1 MVPHRVFETGQSSDI
16 RIVAKRCIFEK
27 PARPL
32 VPWCGF
38 RRFPC
43 AARLPGLAMVIA
55 CLLLPSCDR
64 RNPEW
69 ELGGRPEVR
78 IGFSSGP
85 LDLDP
90 HANSEEVTNN
100 LCFHIFDPLVF
111 LDRNL
116 KVVPWVASS
125 WQNPD
130 VTTWIFTIRPGIR
143 FHDGTP
149 LTSAD
154 VVYSI
159 ERIRALKLSPKKPFV
174 LAVKSIR
181 ALDAERVEIVT
192 REPYM
197 PLLIKLSQI
206 MILPSHY
213 YEKHPLEYVKYHPM
227 GSGPFK
233 PVSVDCDRRILL
245 EAVPDHWR
253 GEKVFPRLRFDF
265 VGDEQKRTDLLMSGG
280 LDFIKEPASSRYAE
294 LEQGG
299 RFRVVQTD
307 GIRLLFMGLTF
318 KEKLADGSPN
328 PFRDTEVRQAISL
341 ALDRGRLCRETLS
354 GMATPASQLV
364 PPLVFGYTPGIP
376 VPRIEPEKAR
386 RILAAK
392 KFPFGKVFDIHYP
405 ADKYFRIRETVEA
418 CCRQLGSVGVQ
429 VRPLPVP
436 TRVFI
441 PTAADGKYDLLITG
455 WSAITGDTSDF
466 FENCFHSRVEGSS
479 YGFFN
484 PVDYSKP
491 DMDEMI
497 EASAHL
503 ARRDTRLA
511 MLQKIM
517 GECMNELIWIPLY
530 FLEDSYAYRSDLE
543 FRPRVDR
550 YVMASDLEPRQ

>member
-1 MVPHRVFETGQSSDI
+1 MPLSCWVRLHDSRTSRWTAGGLWLAVV
-16 RIVAKRCIFEK
+16 VAS
-27 PARPL
+27 L
-32 VPWCGF
+32 S
-38 RRFPC
+38 
-43 AARLPGLAMVIA
+43 
-55 CLLLPSCDR
+55 LPSCSR

-69 ELGGRPEVR
+69 EIGGRAEVR

-116 KVVPWVASS
+116 KVIPWVASS

-130 VTTWIFTIRPGIR
+130 ATTWIFTIRPGIR

-149 LTSAD
+149 LTAED

-159 ERIRALKLSPKKPFV
+159 ERIRAFKLSPKKPFV
-174 LAVKSIR
+174 LAVQSIR

-213 YEKHPLEYVKYHPM
+213 YEKHPVEYVKYHPM
-227 GSGPFK
+227 GSGPYR
-233 PVSVDCDRRILL
+233 PVSVDCDRRIVL
-245 EAVPDHWR
+245 EAVPNHWR
-253 GEKVFPRLRFDF
+253 GDKLFARIRFDF
-265 VGDEQKRTDLLMSGG
+265 VGDEERRTELLTSGE
-280 LDFIKEPASSRYAE
+280 LDFIKEPASSRWEE
-294 LEQGG
+294 LERGG
-299 RFRVVQTD
+299 RFRVVQMD
-307 GIRLLFMGLTF
+307 GIRLVFMGLTF
-318 KEKLADGSPN
+318 REKLTDGSPN
-328 PFRDTEVRQAISL
+328 PFRDPDVRRAISL
-341 ALDRGRLCRETLS
+341 ALDRQGLCRDTLS
-354 GMATPASQLV
+354 GMATPAGQLV

-376 VPRIEPEKAR
+376 VPRSAPDRAR
-386 RILAAK
+386 EILAPK
-392 KFPFGKVFDIHYP
+392 KFPFGKTYIVHYP

-418 CCRQLGSVGVQ
+418 CCRQLGAVGVQ
-429 VRPLPVP
+429 VRPLPAP
-436 TRVFI
+436 AREYI
-441 PTAADGKYDLLITG
+441 PNAAVGQYDLLITG

-484 PVDYSKP
+484 PVDYSEP

-503 ARRDTRLA
+503 ARRETRLA
-511 MLQKIM
+511 MLQKMM
-517 GECMNELIWIPLY
+517 GECMTEMIWIPLY
-530 FLEDSYAYRSDLE
+530 FLKDSYAYRSDLK